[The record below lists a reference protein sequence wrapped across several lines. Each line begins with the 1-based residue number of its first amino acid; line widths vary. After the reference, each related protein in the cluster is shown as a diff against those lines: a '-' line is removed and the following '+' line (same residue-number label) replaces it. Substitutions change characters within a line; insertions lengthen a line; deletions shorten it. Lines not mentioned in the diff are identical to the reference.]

1 MKTRYKIP
9 ILVISGLFAFWIF
22 TPTVALHSCAVF
34 DLDWKTTRFCNVNG
48 EMIDRYF
55 VWDPNLSS
63 NPVIQLID
71 QMTQP
76 KSCTNDKNNKSLP
89 SCDEIVYGFQ

>member
-9 ILVISGLFAFWIF
+9 IIVIVGFLVFWIF
-22 TPTVALHSCAVF
+22 TPTIALHSCNA
-34 DLDWKTTRFCNVNG
+34 LEIDWKTNWFCNVNG
-48 EMIDRYF
+48 ELINQTF

-63 NPVIQLID
+63 NPTIRLID

-76 KSCTNDKNNKSLP
+76 KTCTDDKNDKSLP
-89 SCDEIVYGFQ
+89 SCDEVGQGFQ

>member
-1 MKTRYKIP
+1 MKTRYKIS
-9 ILVISGLFAFWIF
+9 ILVIFGFFGFWIL
-22 TPTVALHSCAVF
+22 TPTIALHSCNAF
-34 DLDWKTTRFCNVNG
+34 EIDWKTNWFCNVNG
-48 EMIDRYF
+48 ELINRSF

-76 KSCTNDKNNKSLP
+76 KICTNDKNDESLP
-89 SCDEIVYGFQ
+89 SCDKIVSGFQ